1 MKQKKIGDC
10 SIILISHERPI
21 FLKKNYKF
29 YKKFFH
35 NIIVLDSSVKKNNF
49 FTNKK
54 EYQHCNKLNIIQ
66 KVALGFK
73 KSKTKF
79 TIISPDDDFLFPGS
93 IIKGINFLKKNK
105 KFISVS
111 GKYYWFEKVGPFKK
125 FSLMYKNGY
134 YDVNQQTPLERLKI
148 FCKNPLSQM
157 TYNLFRTK
165 EIYNCLKN
173 FKNLK
178 QTSFLEDVLILSPTI
193 LGKHK
198 FLNINWML
206 RDGAVNTSYFNS
218 NNQTELFNIKKITS
232 DKKNDNSGK
241 TLDNFIELYI
251 KFIKKNNIEIKKKTI
266 EKLIKVF
273 YLQSRHP
280 ERGVVIDNSLMKLI
294 KIIYKFFSYN
304 IFYYRYLFY
313 FTKEEKKYSKI
324 FFKI

>member
-1 MKQKKIGDC
+1 MKQKKIVDC
-10 SIILISHERPI
+10 SLLLISHERPS
-21 FLKKNYKF
+21 FLEKNYK
-29 YKKFFH
+29 YYQNFFD
-35 NIIVLDSSVKKNNF
+35 NIIILDSSIKKNNYLK
-49 FTNKK
+49 NKK
-54 EYQHCNKLNIIQ
+54 EYQHCSKLNLIE
-66 KVALGFK
+66 KVILGFK
-73 KSKTKF
+73 LSKTKF
-79 TIISPDDDFLFPGS
+79 TIISPDDDFFFPNS

-134 YDVNQQTPLERLKI
+134 YDVNQQTSLERLKF

-165 EIYNCLKN
+165 EIHNCIKN
-173 FKNLK
+173 FRNLK
-178 QTSFLEDVLILSPTI
+178 EPSFLEDILILSPTI
-193 LGKHK
+193 FGKHK

-206 RDGAVNTSYFNS
+206 RDGRVNTSYFNS
-218 NNQTELFNIKKITS
+218 NNQTKLYNFKKNSSDKDYDNSKKI
-232 DKKNDNSGK
+232 
-241 TLDNFIELYI
+241 LDNFIEQ
-251 KFIKKNNIEIKKKTI
+251 FIKLIEKNNIKIKKKI
-266 EKLIKVF
+266 IKKLIKIF
-273 YLQSRHP
+273 YSRSNHP
-280 ERGVVIDNSLMKLI
+280 KRGIVIDNYFMKFI